1 MQLAH
6 PECEIFAEQVFRGI
20 YTHLEYAFNMEKTRV
35 CCLRHMILPHD
46 THGTT
51 PGC

>member
-6 PECEIFAEQVFRGI
+6 PEYDIFAEQVFRGI

-35 CCLRHMILPHD
+35 CLRHMILPH
-46 THGTT
+46 TT
-51 PGC
+51 QGC